1 MAAPEYHIQAY
12 CTIRGR
18 SIHIN
23 GTPFLDVDP
32 SESLPGFLKAAYREL
47 AVDYPK
53 FHKMD
58 GLCKAIFI
66 ATELV
71 ARTSGPFEQH
81 MPLIFSNRSSSYLA
95 DSRHAADISRPEN
108 PVASP
113 ATFVYTLPN
122 IAMGEI
128 SIRHRLQSE
137 NVFFIFDNYLPEF
150 LVPYVNATL
159 TSTPTANSVLCGW
172 TEITENTCDLF
183 LYRVGT
189 SGQLAHGIEQLN
201 RLYNEEDE

>member
-1 MAAPEYHIQAY
+1 MELHNYRITVF

-18 SIHIN
+18 SIRVN
-23 GTPFLDVDP
+23 GKEFLGADP
-32 SESLPGFLKAAYREL
+32 STPLGDFLKLAYRKL
-47 AVDYPK
+47 AIDYPK

-66 ATELV
+66 ATELI
-71 ARTSGPFEQH
+71 ARESGRYKH
-81 MPLIFSNRSSSYLA
+81 HTALIFANRSSSYISDA
-95 DSRHAADISRPEN
+95 RHAHDIFRADN

-128 SIRHRLQSE
+128 SIRHQLQSE
-137 NVFFIFDNYLPEF
+137 NVFFIFDRYLPEF
-150 LVPYVNATL
+150 LVPYANATL
-159 TSTPTANSVLCGW
+159 DNQQADASALCGW
-172 TEITENTCDLF
+172 TEITEGQCDLL
-183 LYRVGT
+183 LYHIGT
-189 SGQLAHGIEQLN
+189 SGSQTHSIEYLK